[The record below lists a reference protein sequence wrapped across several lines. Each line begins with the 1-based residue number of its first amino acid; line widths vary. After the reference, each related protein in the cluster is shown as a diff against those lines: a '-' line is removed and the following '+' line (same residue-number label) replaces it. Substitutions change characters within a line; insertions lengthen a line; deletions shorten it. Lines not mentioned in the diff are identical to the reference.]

1 MMQSVPVLIL
11 VLCCMA
17 SAHRAIHYLEGRQ
30 GSLPPDECLQAF
42 SDLGNATIADDLDAL
57 TRILDLLCGDT
68 CSRFLPESS
77 SEVCVRQN
85 DKYCYATSVDLTASC
100 IGFCAIQCTDR
111 CQTCVDDFANDYNCC
126 LAEYERLGMNA
137 TIGPGE
143 ICDLSPNACRDDS
156 DTSGGA
162 IAVPTV
168 LTALLLMVMAA
179 IVM

>member
-1 MMQSVPVLIL
+1 MQSVPVLIL

-68 CSRFLPESS
+68 CSRFLPKSS

-85 DKYCYATSVDLTASC
+85 NKYCYATSVDLTASC

-126 LAEYERLGMNA
+126 LAEYERLDVNV

-143 ICDLSPNACRDDS
+143 ICDLSPDACRVR
-156 DTSGGA
+156 SGGA
-162 IAVPTV
+162 IVVPTV